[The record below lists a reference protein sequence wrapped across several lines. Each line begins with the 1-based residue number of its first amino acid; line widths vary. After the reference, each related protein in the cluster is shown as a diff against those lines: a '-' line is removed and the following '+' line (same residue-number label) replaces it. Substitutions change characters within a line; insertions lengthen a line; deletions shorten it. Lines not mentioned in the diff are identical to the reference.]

1 MKQTNP
7 LATAATWSHPPQ
19 TLVLAGAEV
28 HVWRASLP
36 QPAARVAELLAV
48 LNVEERDRAA
58 RFRFHKDQQHFI
70 VARGILRQ
78 LLGRYLNRAP
88 AELKFSYSQ
97 YGKPA
102 LDSVSPD
109 EPTLQFNL
117 AHSHTLALYA
127 FTYGRLVGI
136 DLEYARAD
144 FASAEIAER
153 FFSAREVAMLRALDP
168 ELQSTAFFNCWT
180 RKEAYIKAR
189 GEGLSHPLNSFAVSL
204 RPGERA
210 ALVSVD
216 DDADEMSRWTL
227 QALDPAP
234 GYAAALV
241 VEQPDWQLKCF
252 EWV

>member
-1 MKQTNP
+1 MKQTHP
-7 LATAATWSHPPQ
+7 LATAATWSRPPQ
-19 TLVLAGAEV
+19 PLILAGDEV
-28 HVWRASLP
+28 HVWRASLA
-36 QPAARVAELLAV
+36 QPAARVAELFAV
-48 LNVEERDRAA
+48 LDAAERDRAA

-78 LLGRYLNRAP
+78 LLGRYLNRPP
-88 AELKFSYSQ
+88 AELKFSYSM

-102 LDSVSPD
+102 LDSASPD

-127 FTYGRLVGI
+127 FTYGRQVGI
-136 DLEYARAD
+136 DLEYARTD

-168 ELQSTAFFNCWT
+168 ELQSAAFFNCWT

-204 RPGERA
+204 RPGEPA
-210 ALVSVD
+210 ALLSVD
-216 DDADEMSRWTL
+216 DNVEELARWTL
-227 QALDPAP
+227 EDLNPAP